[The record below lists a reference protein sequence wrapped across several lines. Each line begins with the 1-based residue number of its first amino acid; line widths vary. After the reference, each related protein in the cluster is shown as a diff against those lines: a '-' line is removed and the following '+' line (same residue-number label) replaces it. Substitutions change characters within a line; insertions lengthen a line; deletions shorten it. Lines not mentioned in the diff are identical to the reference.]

1 MFKQLKQTEK
11 FYICPLLRLSMFQ
24 KKSKRTLMYL
34 AKQKTIDPKPRA
46 MQPRVLSENFERHG
60 KKMMPFALEEAD
72 KNI

>member
-1 MFKQLKQTEK
+1 
-11 FYICPLLRLSMFQ
+11 MFQ

-34 AKQKTIDPKPRA
+34 AKQKTIDPKPKA